1 MYFNNLKVFCEIMA
15 KWSYDGN
22 VMWLRRL
29 QKMKILS
36 AFNDIVIPFLT
47 QHKLPNFANYQDIY

>member
-47 QHKLPNFANYQDIY
+47 QHKLPNFANY